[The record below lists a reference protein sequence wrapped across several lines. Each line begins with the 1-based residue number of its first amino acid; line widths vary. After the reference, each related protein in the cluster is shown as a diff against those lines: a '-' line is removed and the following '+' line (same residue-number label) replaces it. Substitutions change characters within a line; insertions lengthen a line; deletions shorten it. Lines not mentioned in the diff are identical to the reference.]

1 MSITAI
7 YPGTFDPITHGHS
20 DIVRRASQ
28 LFGRIIVAVA
38 ESPRKE
44 PSFPLDERVNLA
56 RSALAGLANVEVC
69 GFDMLLARFARERG
83 ATVILRGLRAVSD
96 FEHEFQLAA
105 MNRQLA
111 PEVETMFLTPAE
123 EYSFVSSSLVRE
135 IARLGGDVSNF
146 VSLGVLRALAE
157 RYADTRASGTD
168 SRR

>member
-7 YPGTFDPITHGHS
+7 YPGTFDPITCGHS
-20 DIVRRASQ
+20 DIVRRASK

-44 PSFPLDERVNLA
+44 PSFPLEERVSLA

-69 GFDMLLARFARERG
+69 GFDMLLARFAREQG

-146 VSLGVLRALAE
+146 VSPAVLRALAE
-157 RYADTRASGTD
+157 RYADTGASGSD

>member
-1 MSITAI
+1 MHLTAI
-7 YPGTFDPITHGHS
+7 YPGTFDPITHGHA
-20 DIVRRASQ
+20 DIARRASR
-28 LFGRIIVAVA
+28 LFGRIVVAVA

-44 PSFPLDERVNLA
+44 PSFSLDDRVLLA
-56 RSALAGLANVEVC
+56 REALADLHNVEVL
-69 GFDMLLARFARERG
+69 GFDMLLARFAREQG

-146 VSLGVLRALAE
+146 VSPAVARALAE
-157 RYADTRASGTD
+157 RYAGS
-168 SRR
+168 

>member
-1 MSITAI
+1 MHLTAI
-7 YPGTFDPITHGHS
+7 YPGTFDPITHGHA
-20 DIVRRASQ
+20 DIVRRASR
-28 LFGRIIVAVA
+28 LFRRIVVAVA
-38 ESPRKE
+38 ESPKKE
-44 PSFPLDERVNLA
+44 PSFSLDDRVLMA
-56 RSALAGLANVEVC
+56 REALADLANVEVL
-69 GFDMLLARFARERG
+69 GFDMLLARFAREQG

-146 VSLGVLRALAE
+146 VSPAVVRALAE
-157 RYADTRASGTD
+157 RYANH
-168 SRR
+168 

>member
-1 MSITAI
+1 MPLTAI
-7 YPGTFDPITHGHS
+7 YPGTFDPITHGHA
-20 DIVRRASQ
+20 DIVRRASR
-28 LFGRIIVAVA
+28 LFGRVVVAVA
-38 ESPRKE
+38 ESPKKA
-44 PSFPLDERVNLA
+44 PSFPLQERVSLA
-56 RSALAGLANVEVC
+56 RAALTGLPNVEVL
-69 GFDMLLARFARERG
+69 GFHTLLAGFAREQG

-146 VSLGVLRALAE
+146 VSPAVVRALAQ
-157 RYADTRASGTD
+157 RYADD
-168 SRR
+168 

>member
-1 MSITAI
+1 MSLTAI
-7 YPGTFDPITHGHS
+7 YPGTFDPITCGHS
-20 DIVRRASQ
+20 DIVRRASN

-38 ESPRKE
+38 ESPHKE
-44 PSFPLDERVNLA
+44 PSFPLDERVSLA
-56 RSALAGLANVEVC
+56 RSALAGLANVEVR
-69 GFDMLLARFARERG
+69 GFDMLLARFAREQG

-146 VSLGVLRALAE
+146 VCPDVLRALAE
-157 RYADTRASGTD
+157 RYRAG
-168 SRR
+168 

>member
-1 MSITAI
+1 MNITAI
-7 YPGTFDPITHGHS
+7 YPGTFDPITRGHS
-20 DIVRRASQ
+20 DIVRRASK
-28 LFGRIIVAVA
+28 LFGRVIVAVA

-44 PSFPLDERVNLA
+44 PSFPLDERVSLA
-56 RSALAGLANVEVC
+56 RSALAGLVNVEVL
-69 GFDMLLARFARERG
+69 GFDMLLARFAREQG

-146 VSLGVLRALAE
+146 VSPAVVRALAE
-157 RYADTRASGTD
+157 RYADTRASGSD
-168 SRR
+168 SHR

>member
-1 MSITAI
+1 MDMPTSCAGLRACSAT
-7 YPGTFDPITHGHS
+7 S
-20 DIVRRASQ
+20 WWRSRRARS
-28 LFGRIIVAVA
+28 
-38 ESPRKE
+38 KE
-44 PSFPLDERVNLA
+44 PSFPLEERVRLA
-56 RSALAGLANVEVC
+56 RAALADLTNVEVM

-83 ATVILRGLRAVSD
+83 ATVILRGLRAISD

-146 VSLGVLRALAE
+146 VSPAVARALAE
-157 RYADTRASGTD
+157 RYAGS
-168 SRR
+168 

>member
-7 YPGTFDPITHGHS
+7 YPGTFDPITRGHS
-20 DIVRRASQ
+20 DIVRRASK
-28 LFGRIIVAVA
+28 LFGHVIVAVA

-44 PSFPLDERVNLA
+44 PSFPLEERVSLA
-56 RSALAGLANVEVC
+56 RSALAGLANVEVR
-69 GFDMLLARFARERG
+69 GFDMLLARFAREQG
-83 ATVILRGLRAVSD
+83 ASVILRGLRAVSD

-146 VSLGVLRALAE
+146 VSPAVVRALAE
-157 RYADTRASGTD
+157 RYAEP
-168 SRR
+168 

>member
-1 MSITAI
+1 MSLTAI
-7 YPGTFDPITHGHS
+7 YPGTFDPITCGHS
-20 DIVRRASQ
+20 DIVRRASN

-38 ESPRKE
+38 ESPHKE
-44 PSFPLDERVNLA
+44 PSFPLDERVSLA
-56 RSALAGLANVEVC
+56 RSALAGLANVEVR
-69 GFDMLLARFARERG
+69 GFDMLLARFAREQG

-146 VSLGVLRALAE
+146 VSPAVLRALAE
-157 RYADTRASGTD
+157 RYTER
-168 SRR
+168 

>member
-1 MSITAI
+1 MHLTAI
-7 YPGTFDPITHGHS
+7 YPGTFDPITHGHG
-20 DIVRRASQ
+20 DIVRRASR
-28 LFGRIIVAVA
+28 LFGRIVVAVA
-38 ESPRKE
+38 ESPKKE
-44 PSFPLDERVNLA
+44 PSFSLDDRVLLA
-56 RSALAGLANVEVC
+56 REALADLPNVEVL
-69 GFDMLLARFARERG
+69 GFDMLLARFAREQG

-146 VSLGVLRALAE
+146 VSPAVVRALAE
-157 RYADTRASGTD
+157 RYANH
-168 SRR
+168 